1 MNNDKMWWLLSK
13 IQMLYRDGNNQPDW
27 ILKETARKRFY
38 VKEITYVG
46 LKDLRQRGM
55 YTDKNIQLLENMK
68 CKEAKSVK

>member
-1 MNNDKMWWLLSK
+1 MNNDKIWWLLSK

-27 ILKETARKRFY
+27 ILKEKARKRFY